1 MSMRV
6 WVNGRIVG
14 DEPSLN
20 ALDHGVTVGDGVFE
34 TCKIVDSGVFAL
46 QRHYERLDR
55 SLQAMGLP
63 AADRGILD
71 EAIGAVLQQ
80 PITFGRL
87 RYTVT
92 AGVGPMGSDRG
103 DAPLSYVVAAAE
115 ATPFPPTAKVVVVPW
130 TRNERGALA
139 GVKSTSYGEN
149 VLALARA
156 KAAGGSEAI
165 FANTR
170 GELCEGT
177 GSNIFVVIDG
187 VAVTPPLSSGALAGI
202 TRGIVL
208 EAAAAAGIP
217 AAERDLPI
225 DVLDSADEIFLTS
238 TTRDIQPVHA
248 VGDRAIAAP
257 GPVTSRLQAAFAEV
271 SREMGVT
278 RFAPV

>member
-34 TCKIVDSGVFAL
+34 TCKVVDSGVFAL
-46 QRHYERLDR
+46 QRHHERLDR
-55 SLQAMGLP
+55 SLAAMGLP

-71 EAIGAVLQQ
+71 EAIGAVLQE

-115 ATPFPPTAKVVVVPW
+115 AAPFPPTAKIVVVPW

-149 VLALARA
+149 VLALKRA
-156 KAAGGSEAI
+156 KAEGGSEAI

-187 VAVTPPLSSGALAGI
+187 VAVTPPLTSGALAGI
-202 TRGIVL
+202 TRALVL

-217 AAERDLPI
+217 TAERDLPI
-225 DVLDSADEIFLTS
+225 DVLDTCDEVFLTS

-248 VGDRAIAAP
+248 VGERTVAAP
-257 GPVTSRLQAAFAEV
+257 GPVTARLQAAFAEV

>member
-1 MSMRV
+1 MRV

-34 TCKIVDSGVFAL
+34 TCKVVDSGVFAL
-46 QRHYERLDR
+46 QRHHERLDR

-71 EAIGAVLQQ
+71 EAIGAVLQE

-115 ATPFPPTAKVVVVPW
+115 AAPFPPTAKIVVVPW

-149 VLALARA
+149 VLALKRA
-156 KAAGGSEAI
+156 KAEGGSEAI

-187 VAVTPPLSSGALAGI
+187 VAVTPPLTSGALAGI
-202 TRGIVL
+202 TRGLVL
-208 EAAAAAGIP
+208 EAAAATGIP
-217 AAERDLPI
+217 TAERDLPI
-225 DVLDSADEIFLTS
+225 GVLDTCDEVFLTS

-248 VGDRAIAAP
+248 VGERTVAAP
-257 GPVTSRLQAAFAEV
+257 GPVTARLQAAFAEV

>member
-34 TCKIVDSGVFAL
+34 TCKVVDSGVFAL
-46 QRHYERLDR
+46 QRHHERLDR
-55 SLQAMGLP
+55 SLAAMGLP

-71 EAIGAVLQQ
+71 EAIGAVLEE

-115 ATPFPPTAKVVVVPW
+115 AKPFAPTAKVVVVPW

-156 KAAGGSEAI
+156 KAEGGSEAI

-187 VAVTPPLSSGALAGI
+187 VAVTPPLTSGALAGI
-202 TRGIVL
+202 TRALTL

-217 AAERDLPI
+217 TAERDLPI
-225 DVLDSADEIFLTS
+225 DVLDTCEEVFLTS

-248 VGDRAIAAP
+248 VGERRIAAP
-257 GPVTSRLQAAFAEV
+257 GPVTTQLQAAFAEV

>member
-34 TCKIVDSGVFAL
+34 TCKVVDSGVFAL
-46 QRHYERLDR
+46 QRHHERLDR
-55 SLQAMGLP
+55 SLAAMGLP

-71 EAIGAVLQQ
+71 EAIGAVLQE
-80 PITFGRL
+80 PIIFGRL

-115 ATPFPPTAKVVVVPW
+115 AAPFPPTAKIVVVPW

-149 VLALARA
+149 VLALKRA
-156 KAAGGSEAI
+156 KAEGGSEAI

-187 VAVTPPLSSGALAGI
+187 VAVTPPLTSGALAGI
-202 TRGIVL
+202 TRALVL

-217 AAERDLPI
+217 TAERDLPI
-225 DVLDSADEIFLTS
+225 DVLDTCDEVFLTS

-248 VGDRAIAAP
+248 VGERTVAAP
-257 GPVTSRLQAAFAEV
+257 GPVTARLQAAFAEV

>member
-1 MSMRV
+1 MGMRV

-34 TCKIVDSGVFAL
+34 TCKVVDSGVFAL
-46 QRHYERLDR
+46 QRHHDRLDR

-71 EAIGAVLQQ
+71 EAIGAVLEQ

-115 ATPFPPTAKVVVVPW
+115 AAPFPPTAKVVVVPW

-156 KAAGGSEAI
+156 KAEGGSEAI

-177 GSNIFVVIDG
+177 GSNIFVVLDG

-202 TRGIVL
+202 TRGLVL

-217 AAERDLPI
+217 AVERDLPI
-225 DVLDSADEIFLTS
+225 DVLDTADEVFLTS

-248 VGDRAIAAP
+248 VGERAIAAP
-257 GPVTSRLQAAFAEV
+257 GPVTGRLQAAFAEV

>member
-1 MSMRV
+1 MRV

-20 ALDHGVTVGDGVFE
+20 ALDHGLTVGDGVFE

-46 QRHYERLDR
+46 QRHHERLDR
-55 SLQAMGLP
+55 SLAAMGLP
-63 AADRGILD
+63 AADRGMLD
-71 EAIGAVLQQ
+71 EAIGAVLQE

-103 DAPLSYVVAAAE
+103 DAPLSYVVGAAE
-115 ATPFPPTAKVVVVPW
+115 ATPFPATAKVVVVPW

-156 KAAGGSEAI
+156 KSEGGGEAI

-187 VAVTPPLSSGALAGI
+187 VAITPPLSSGALAGI
-202 TRGIVL
+202 TRGLVL
-208 EAAAAAGIP
+208 EAAAATGIP
-217 AAERDLPI
+217 VQERDLPI
-225 DVLDSADEIFLTS
+225 DVLDTCDEAFLTS
-238 TTRDIQPVHA
+238 TTRDVQPVHA
-248 VGDRAIAAP
+248 VGDRTLAAP
-257 GPVTSRLQAAFAEV
+257 GPVTAQLQAAFAEV

-278 RFAPV
+278 RFATV